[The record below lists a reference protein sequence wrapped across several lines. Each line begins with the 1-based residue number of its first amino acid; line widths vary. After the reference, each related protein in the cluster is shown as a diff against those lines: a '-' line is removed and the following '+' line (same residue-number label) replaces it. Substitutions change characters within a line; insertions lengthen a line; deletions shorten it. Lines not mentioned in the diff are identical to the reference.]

1 MSVCETWNHG
11 SHFVTGRELSWYEKD
26 CKVDRIF
33 FFFLINLLIFGRTG
47 SLLLCES
54 FFWLQPARAMLRCG
68 AQASYCGSFSC
79 CTGCRCEGFSSCS
92 SQALE
97 HRPSSCGTLAELLWG
112 MWNLPR
118 PGLEFKS
125 PALPGRLGKF
135 FFFFFNYMFQPGR
148 IWWEVVFNNLFT
160 YRAELDLLAG
170 CGLSLVAASGSYSLL
185 VLRLLN
191 VVDSLVAEHS
201 L

>member
-1 MSVCETWNHG
+1 MKRTAKWTES
-11 SHFVTGRELSWYEKD
+11 
-26 CKVDRIF
+26 F

-97 HRPSSCGTLAELLWG
+97 HRPSSCGTLAELL
-112 MWNLPR
+112 
-118 PGLEFKS
+118 
-125 PALPGRLGKF
+125 
-135 FFFFFNYMFQPGR
+135 
-148 IWWEVVFNNLFT
+148 
-160 YRAELDLLAG
+160 
-170 CGLSLVAASGSYSLL
+170 
-185 VLRLLN
+185 
-191 VVDSLVAEHS
+191 
-201 L
+201 